1 MWLWWVFWWP
11 LPQVTIIW
19 VVSLTRG
26 AVLVALLDVGR
37 PTLKVHSTFWLQPW
51 NIGMAEGRQVLY
63 CLLCFSLVTWF
74 TLWLLLQMPSVTPEP
89 MCAKLPLWVKDQKL
103 SRKFSTPDRD
113 FWTAPPALILSNY
126 YLVVDLSSIR
136 QPLWGYSH
144 RWGTQPSGEGTTRFS
159 NIRQVFCYFIVRWVK
174 KSINPCWVAF
184 PGEPWLMQ

>member
-37 PTLKVHSTFWLQPW
+37 PTLNVHSTFWLQPW
-51 NIGMAEGRQVLY
+51 HIGMTEGRQVLY
-63 CLLCFSLVTWF
+63 CLLCFSIVTWF

-89 MCAKLPLWVKDQKL
+89 ICSKLPLWVKDQKL

-113 FWTAPPALILSNY
+113 FWTASPCADFEQLLPGCWPFQYKTATVGLLPPLRNPAFRWRNYQILKYQAS
-126 YLVVDLSSIR
+126 
-136 QPLWGYSH
+136 
-144 RWGTQPSGEGTTRFS
+144 
-159 NIRQVFCYFIVRWVK
+159 VFAI
-174 KSINPCWVAF
+174 
-184 PGEPWLMQ
+184 LL

>member
-1 MWLWWVFWWP
+1 MGQEKEQRKWGRLWRSKMKDFSMWLWWEFWWT

-37 PTLKVHSTFWLQPW
+37 PTLNVRGTFWLQPW

-89 MCAKLPLWVKDQKL
+89 TFSKLPLWVKDLKPLHWFWDQLEQLL
-103 SRKFSTPDRD
+103 SGCWPFQYKTATVGLLSPLRNPAFRWRKYQ
-113 FWTAPPALILSNY
+113 ILKYQAS
-126 YLVVDLSSIR
+126 
-136 QPLWGYSH
+136 
-144 RWGTQPSGEGTTRFS
+144 
-159 NIRQVFCYFIVRWVK
+159 VFAI
-174 KSINPCWVAF
+174 
-184 PGEPWLMQ
+184 LL